1 MNYIIFDLE
10 WNQCPEGKEN
20 ENPQLPFEI
29 IEIGAIKT
37 NHLLE
42 ETARFREKIRPCVYR
57 SFHHHTQEL
66 LQTNMQDFR
75 NARSFPEVASDFLD
89 FCKSDS
95 EVYFCTWG
103 SSDLLELQRNLSFYN
118 MKNPFPFPLFYLDI
132 QKLFSRQF
140 GDGRSRKSLEY
151 AIDELKLPKSRNF
164 HNALDDAIYTLE
176 VMRHLNH
183 EQMLSYYS
191 VDYFRTPQSRRSEIL
206 IQYDSYQKF
215 ISKPF
220 ETKIEAMHDPK
231 VSSTRCYLC
240 GRPAKKKLRWF
251 TGNSKNYY
259 SLSYCEEHGWLKGK
273 ARLRKTE
280 DGRFFCIKTLKLV
293 QAPEAQEIANKK
305 ALLHKRDE

>member
-20 ENPQLPFEI
+20 ENPALPFEI

-37 NHLLE
+37 NSLFE
-42 ETARFREKIRPCVYR
+42 EISRFREKIRPSVYS
-57 SFHHHTQEL
+57 SFHYHTREL
-66 LQTNMQDFR
+66 LQADAGDFQ
-75 NARSFPEVASDFLD
+75 NARSFPEVVRDFLA
-89 FCKSDS
+89 FCETGS

-103 SSDLLELQRNLSFYN
+103 PSDLLELQRNLAFYSI
-118 MKNPFPFPLFYLDI
+118 KNPFPFPLFYLDI
-132 QKLFSRQF
+132 QKLYSRQC
-140 GDGRSRKSLEY
+140 DDVHSRKSLEC
-151 AIDELKLPKSRNF
+151 AIEELVLPKTRGF
-164 HNALDDAIYTLE
+164 HNALDDALYTLE
-176 VMRHLNH
+176 IMRHLEP

-191 VDYFRTPQSRRSEIL
+191 VDYFRTPKSRRSEIL

-220 ETKIEAMHDPK
+220 ASKIDAMHDPK
-231 VSSTRCYLC
+231 VTSTRCYLC
-240 GRPAKKKLRWF
+240 GKPAKKKIRWF

-305 ALLHKRDE
+305 AMLKK